1 MHNASGYPV
10 ASPTQHGAGEP
21 QGWTPGMRRDSS
33 MERLLIVDDEEPIL
47 IAMQEYFRTFGY
59 EVDCARELEEAEALL
74 TKFSYAVVVAD
85 LRLTGIYGVE
95 GLELVG
101 YIRQRC
107 PYTRM
112 ILLTAYGTPEIEK
125 EARRLGVDAFLYK
138 PKPLPE
144 IAQIVF
150 ALLGR
155 QP

>member
-1 MHNASGYPV
+1 MQTAPF
-10 ASPTQHGAGEP
+10 SPTGSVARVGAADSPTRDREA
-21 QGWTPGMRRDSS
+21 RRESK

-47 IAMQEYFRTFGY
+47 AAMQEYFRTFGY
-59 EVDCARELEEAEALL
+59 EVDCAHELEEAEALL
-74 TKFSYAVVVAD
+74 SKVSYSLVVAD

-101 YIRQRC
+101 YVRQRC
-107 PYTRM
+107 PNTRM

-144 IAQIVF
+144 LAQIVF

-155 QP
+155 QA

>member
-1 MHNASGYPV
+1 VVEIARSSRAANQPPV
-10 ASPTQHGAGEP
+10 GLSEDRMQ
-21 QGWTPGMRRDSS
+21 
-33 MERLLIVDDEEPIL
+33 RLLIVDDEEPIL
-47 IAMQEYFRTFGY
+47 FAMQEYFGTFGY
-59 EVDCARELEEAEALL
+59 QVDCARELEEAEALL
-74 TKFSYAVVVAD
+74 TNVDYSLVVAD

-107 PYTRM
+107 PRTRV
-112 ILLTAYGTPEIEK
+112 ILLTAYGSAEIES

-144 IAQIVF
+144 LAQIVF

-155 QP
+155 QS